1 MKFKYFSQWLP
12 NYGVL
17 SSPRISTV
25 FTNPKTGMSMP
36 VFGLVD
42 SGSAS
47 ILMNPQIG
55 TALGID
61 VPSGEPMTFG
71 GIGGNVI
78 GYKHKLTFRLIGDR
92 NEYEVECAFA
102 EIGIV
107 DAILGQ
113 IGFFDNY
120 KVVFE
125 RYKNEFEIIAK
136 RSKKQT

>member
-1 MKFKYFSQWLP
+1 
-12 NYGVL
+12 
-17 SSPRISTV
+17 
-25 FTNPKTGMSMP
+25 MP

-55 TALGID
+55 KALGID